1 MNELSDINFFRGLST
16 VFAMAA
22 YLGVC
27 YWAFSRKRKTDFDS
41 AAQLPF
47 ADDELDAALSQPTSG
62 GRGDE

>member
-1 MNELSDINFFRGLST
+1 MEVFGDINFLRGLST

-27 YWAFSRKRKTDFDS
+27 FWAFSKKRKKSFEA

-47 ADDELDAALSQPTSG
+47 ADEDEPMEKNQ
-62 GRGDE
+62 